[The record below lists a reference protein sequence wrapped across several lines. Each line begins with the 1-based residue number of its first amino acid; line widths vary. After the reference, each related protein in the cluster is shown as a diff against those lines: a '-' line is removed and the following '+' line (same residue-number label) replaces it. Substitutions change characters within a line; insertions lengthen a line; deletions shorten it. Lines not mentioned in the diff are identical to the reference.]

1 MRLAR
6 EGIREMAVGT
16 MVLGLLGV
24 AAWIWFWPAAV
35 PCAVVWVWLIA
46 FFRDPQRTTTCKTGE
61 FCSPADGTVTEIT
74 QLEHDPDVG
83 GPALR
88 IGVFLS
94 LFNVHANRSPC
105 AARVCS
111 VRYEPGKFLDA
122 RHSDSGRLNEANTLT
137 LEPEGGLRGPV
148 VVRQVAGKVARRI
161 ICHARVGTRLAAGER
176 FGMIKF
182 GSRTELILPAEG
194 SESAVTV
201 GQKVAAGTTIIA
213 RQVSPKLAEAEKAA
227 QPMLSLKR

>member
-1 MRLAR
+1 
-6 EGIREMAVGT
+6 MAVGT

-35 PCAVVWVWLIA
+35 PCAVVWVWMMA
-46 FFRDPQRTTTCKTGE
+46 FFRDPHRTATCKPGE

-74 QLEHDPDVG
+74 QLEHDPDIG

-88 IGVFLS
+88 IGIFLS

-111 VRYEPGKFLDA
+111 IRYEPGKFLDA
-122 RHSDSGRLNEANTLT
+122 RHPDSGRLNEANTLI
-137 LEPEGGLRGPV
+137 LEPQGGLRGPV

-161 ICHARVGTRLAAGER
+161 ICHAGVGTQLEAGER

-194 SESAVTV
+194 SESAVII
-201 GQKVAAGTTIIA
+201 GQKVAAGTTILA
-213 RQVSPKLAEAEKAA
+213 RQVSPKPAGDEPAG
-227 QPMLSLKR
+227 QPMVSLET